1 MRLIGLDIGGGM
13 VKGGYFSDKD
23 LLQVFSKRTKAKAG
37 LDSVYGGIKE
47 TVSALIESQGKPDGL
62 GVACCGD
69 IHEGV
74 IKQAINVPCLN
85 GFPIKEKLIQEFG
98 LPVFLINDAAG
109 ALYGEIQEMEVVGN
123 VTLLTFGSGVGSA
136 SLIDGVIHQES
147 PYDFGHF
154 PLVEG
159 GLPCLCGRNG
169 CAEVYLS
176 AKGLSRMASR
186 RYGRPI
192 GCPDLLDDYR
202 NGDPLAKKIVEDYCA
217 LLKKLLSQVK
227 KTVGEGLILLGGGL
241 MGAKDV
247 FAPYLSSKDTK
258 GIDFA
263 KLGNRAGIIGAS
275 ELARK
280 GLSNL

>member
-1 MRLIGLDIGGGM
+1 
-13 VKGGYFSDKD
+13 
-23 LLQVFSKRTKAKAG
+23 
-37 LDSVYGGIKE
+37 
-47 TVSALIESQGKPDGL
+47 
-62 GVACCGD
+62 
-69 IHEGV
+69 
-74 IKQAINVPCLN
+74 
-85 GFPIKEKLIQEFG
+85 
-98 LPVFLINDAAG
+98 
-109 ALYGEIQEMEVVGN
+109 
-123 VTLLTFGSGVGSA
+123 
-136 SLIDGVIHQES
+136 
-147 PYDFGHF
+147 
-154 PLVEG
+154 
-159 GLPCLCGRNG
+159 
-169 CAEVYLS
+169 
-176 AKGLSRMASR
+176 MASR

-241 MGAKDV
+241 MSAKDV